1 VIWYIAKTQ
10 QIISMKFSQ
19 LAIETLYEKVL
30 ELEQR
35 VKVLEEEN
43 VGMTNELYEL
53 QNRQDI
59 LQDPR
64 YKHLADFSLG
74 DS

>member
-1 VIWYIAKTQ
+1 
-10 QIISMKFSQ
+10 MKFSE
-19 LAIETLYEKVL
+19 LATKTLCEKVL

-53 QNRQDI
+53 QNRLDI
-59 LQDPR
+59 LQDPK
-64 YKHLADFSLG
+64 YNHLSNFSLG
-74 DS
+74 E

>member
-1 VIWYIAKTQ
+1 MNPHIPS
-10 QIISMKFSQ
+10 IIDLLQRIEQ
-19 LAIETLYEKVL
+19 LEKRIEYL
-30 ELEQR
+30 ED
-35 VKVLEEEN
+35 EN

-64 YKHLADFSLG
+64 YQHLSDFGLG
-74 DS
+74 E

>member
-1 VIWYIAKTQ
+1 MDTQLIKTVR
-10 QIISMKFSQ
+10 
-19 LAIETLYEKVL
+19 TLCEKVL
-30 ELEQR
+30 ELEER
-35 VKVLEEEN
+35 IEKLEDEN

-64 YKHLADFSLG
+64 YKHLSDFGLG
-74 DS
+74 E